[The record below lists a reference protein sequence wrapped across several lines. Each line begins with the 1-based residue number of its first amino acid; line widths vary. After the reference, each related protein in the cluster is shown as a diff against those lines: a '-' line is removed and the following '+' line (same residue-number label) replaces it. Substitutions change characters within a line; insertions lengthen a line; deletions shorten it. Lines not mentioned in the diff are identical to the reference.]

1 VSYRSSALSIGEPGC
16 DVYCHFACF
25 IDDFW
30 PLTIG
35 KRTLNMYH
43 FGISEK
49 GQNENWRLAG
59 DVEWNH
65 SLAQSS
71 AP

>member
-1 VSYRSSALSIGEPGC
+1 
-16 DVYCHFACF
+16 
-25 IDDFW
+25 
-30 PLTIG
+30 
-35 KRTLNMYH
+35 MYH